1 MNLEVLNLAIAQ
13 VTIVPVGT
21 GSTSVS
27 RYVANC
33 HKILQDEKRVK
44 YELTPM
50 ATVFEGD
57 LDVILEVMRKMHE
70 IPFQNGAKRVITS
83 ISIDDRRDKDASMS
97 QKLNSVKEK
106 L

>member
-1 MNLEVLNLAIAQ
+1 MAIAQ
-13 VTIVPVGT
+13 ATIVPIGT

-27 RYVANC
+27 KYVANC
-33 HKILQDEKRVK
+33 HKILQNEKRIK

-57 LDVILEVMRKMHE
+57 LDIILEVIRKMHE
-70 IPFQNGAKRVITS
+70 IPFQNGAERVITS
-83 ISIDDRRDKDASMS
+83 ISIDDRRDREASMS

>member
-1 MNLEVLNLAIAQ
+1 MAIAQ
-13 VTIVPVGT
+13 ATIVPIGT

-27 RYVANC
+27 KYVADC
-33 HKILQDEKRVK
+33 HKILQDEKRIK

-57 LDVILEVMRKMHE
+57 LDVILEVIRKMHE

>member
-1 MNLEVLNLAIAQ
+1 MAIAQ
-13 VTIVPVGT
+13 ATIVPIGT

-27 RYVANC
+27 KYVADC
-33 HKILQDEKRVK
+33 HKILQDEKRIK

-57 LDVILEVMRKMHE
+57 LNVILEVIRKMHE

>member
-1 MNLEVLNLAIAQ
+1 LAIAQ
-13 VTIVPVGT
+13 ATIVPIGT

-27 RYVANC
+27 KYVADC
-33 HKILQDEKRVK
+33 HKILQDEKRIK

-57 LDVILEVMRKMHE
+57 LDVILEVIRKMHE
-70 IPFQNGAKRVITS
+70 VPFQNGAKRVITS

>member
-1 MNLEVLNLAIAQ
+1 MAIAQ
-13 VTIVPVGT
+13 ATIVPIGT

-27 RYVANC
+27 KYVADC
-33 HKILQDEKRVK
+33 HKILQDEKRIK

-57 LDVILEVMRKMHE
+57 LDVILEVIRKMHE
-70 IPFQNGAKRVITS
+70 VPFQNGAKRVITS

>member
-1 MNLEVLNLAIAQ
+1 MAIAQ

>member
-1 MNLEVLNLAIAQ
+1 MEVLNLAIAQ
-13 VTIVPVGT
+13 ATIVPIGT

-27 RYVANC
+27 KYVADC
-33 HKILQDEKRVK
+33 HKILQDEKRIK

-57 LDVILEVMRKMHE
+57 LDVILEVIRKMHE
-70 IPFQNGAKRVITS
+70 VPFQNGAKRVITS